1 MRMLKVII
9 PPAGHSASGSKSGAE
24 TTLHLASSPERG
36 GSMTHRPVDALRT
49 IDEAR

>member
-24 TTLHLASSPERG
+24 TTLHLASSTGG
-36 GSMTHRPVDALRT
+36 GSMIHRPVDAMRT